1 MSLAPSPAIDSRS
14 FDYLAALVLKES
26 AIVIEKT
33 KTYLFESRLMPIA
46 RSHNLSDLDQLVEA
60 LKRPG
65 STALVDSV
73 IDAMTTNE
81 TSFFRDLHP
90 FNALRTHLIPELIQ
104 KRSKERVLN
113 VWSNACSSGQE
124 VYSIAML
131 LKENFPELAGWRVR
145 LTATDLSK
153 QILDK
158 AQSGIF
164 TQTEI
169 NRGLPMPMVLKY
181 FKRNGVTWQIS
192 DEIRKMVDF
201 RVLNLVQPW
210 PPSLPKMDIVFLR
223 NVLIYFS
230 VDTKKEILWKVHRN
244 LQKDGVLL
252 LGGAETT
259 MNLDV
264 PFERRVID
272 KTTGYFPI

>member
-1 MSLAPSPAIDSRS
+1 MSLTIDPPLNDQS

-26 AIVIEKT
+26 AIVIDKN
-33 KTYLFESRLMPIA
+33 KTYLFESRLLPIA
-46 RSHNLSDLDQLVEA
+46 RANGLANLGQLVDS

-65 STALVDSV
+65 ALALVDSV

-90 FNALRTHLIPELIQ
+90 FHALRTHLIPELML

-113 VWSNACSSGQE
+113 IWSNACSSGQE

-131 LKENFPELAGWRVR
+131 LKEHFPELAGWRVR

-158 AQSGIF
+158 AKSGVF

-169 NRGLPMPMVLKY
+169 NRGLPMPMVLKH
-181 FKRNGVTWQIS
+181 FRRSGVHWKIS
-192 DEIRKMVDF
+192 DEIRNMVDF
-201 RVLNLVQPW
+201 RILNLVQPW
-210 PPSLPKMDIVFLR
+210 PPTLPKMDIVFLR

-230 VDTKKEILWKVHRN
+230 VDTKKEILNKVHRII
-244 LQKDGVLL
+244 QKDGVLL

-259 MNLDV
+259 MNLNV
-264 PFERRVID
+264 PFERRIID
-272 KTTGYFPI
+272 KATGYFPI

>member
-1 MSLAPSPAIDSRS
+1 MSLVTEPQISSQS
-14 FDYLAALVLKES
+14 FDFLAALVLRES
-26 AIVIEKT
+26 AIVIDKS
-33 KTYLFESRLMPIA
+33 KSYLLESRLLPLVRANALTNID
-46 RSHNLSDLDQLVEA
+46 HLVEM

-65 STALVDSV
+65 AAPLADSV
-73 IDAMTTNE
+73 LDAMTTNE

-90 FNALRTHLIPELIQ
+90 FDAMRTHLIPELIE

-113 VWSNACSSGQE
+113 IWSNACSSGQE
-124 VYSIAML
+124 VFSIAML
-131 LKENFPELAGWRVR
+131 LKEHFPELAGWRVR

-153 QILDK
+153 KILEK

-169 NRGLPMPMVLKY
+169 NRGLPLPMVLKH
-181 FKRNGVTWQIS
+181 FQRSGVNWKIS
-192 DEIRKMVDF
+192 DEIRNMVDF

-210 PPSLPKMDIVFLR
+210 PLTMPKMDIVFLR

-230 VDTKKEILWKVHRN
+230 VETKREILTKVHRILEN
-244 LQKDGVLL
+244 DGVLL

-259 MNLDV
+259 MNLNV
-264 PFERRVID
+264 PFERRIID
-272 KTTGYFPI
+272 RATAYVRA

>member
-113 VWSNACSSGQE
+113 IWSNACSSGQE

-272 KTTGYFPI
+272 KTI